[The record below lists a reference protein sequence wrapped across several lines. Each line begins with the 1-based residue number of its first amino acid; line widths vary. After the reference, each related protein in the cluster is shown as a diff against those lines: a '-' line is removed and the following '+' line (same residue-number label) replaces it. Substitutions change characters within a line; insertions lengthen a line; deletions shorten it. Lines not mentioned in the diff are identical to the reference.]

1 VSGNVREF
9 PRVGSTGGMIE
20 PIPTPKV
27 GGTSGGDG
35 GMDDVL
41 KRLGNVESN
50 VSDIRAKVSG
60 LEASLPHLATKADVS
75 NSALKII
82 GWMIGTTI
90 ALTTLAFTIARY
102 VAPA

>member
-1 VSGNVREF
+1 MTAEIVELNFNRNSAAVVR
-9 PRVGSTGGMIE
+9 PR
-20 PIPTPKV
+20 
-27 GGTSGGDG
+27 GGDDGGG

-41 KRLGNVESN
+41 KRLGNVEKD

-60 LEASLPHLATKADVS
+60 IEAVIPHLATKADVS

-82 GWMIGTTI
+82 GWMIGTAI